1 MSMHKHYTE
10 NGVFMFRELLEIYLT
25 AARVGALT
33 FGGGYAMLPIV
44 QREVVESKKW
54 CTEEE
59 VLDYY
64 ALAQCLPGM
73 IMANTLGFVGY
84 KRKGRT
90 GVIAAALGAVT
101 PSIIIISIIAMFL
114 TAFADV
120 PAVQNAFAGIRVC
133 VCVLIFNSV
142 LKMWKSSVIDLKCV
156 LIFLAVV
163 ICSVTLDFSPVAF
176 VIVSAVLGVAIH
188 CFGKGGADKK

>member
-1 MSMHKHYTE
+1 MHKHYTE

-84 KRKGRT
+84 KRKGRA

-142 LKMWKSSVIDLKCV
+142 LKMWKSSVIDWKCI

>member
-1 MSMHKHYTE
+1 
-10 NGVFMFRELLEIYLT
+10 MFRELLEIYLT

-44 QREVVESKKW
+44 QREVVESKRW

-73 IMANTLGFVGY
+73 IMANTLGFIGY
-84 KRKGRT
+84 KRKGRA

-142 LKMWKSSVIDLKCV
+142 LKMWKSSVIDWKCV